1 MPADKALTNYR
12 VDVGTVEKYTD
23 QNGAL
28 RLKGRAART
37 GILVYRMAD
46 GSERREYVPPE
57 TLFNADSMDVMT
69 GIPLTLNHPA
79 AGVSPDNYNEVVAGA
94 VVATDAQGK
103 YLGVD
108 VTVNAR
114 DAIEAVKSGTS
125 QLSCGYFVTTMDMDG
140 QIDGERYDAI
150 QIARKYN
157 HLAVVDYGRA
167 GPECSLNLDYAIQ
180 LEDTMTKK
188 ADETPDPKDDKKID
202 QKGDKKL
209 DQKPEPT
216 PADDSVKLQARID
229 ALEAKLEKYEADA
242 EDKKADGN
250 LDSTVRVDPRCALIN
265 ELNARSIHVDTVD
278 KEGKPATYAGMVRD
292 ALDKMGIKNNI
303 DGQSETYLRARLDAE
318 LAIRDRENVTP
329 KGDTKMPKDYI
340 SPVEKFKADQ
350 SKKYQENMS

>member
-1 MPADKALTNYR
+1 MSEMVNYR

-94 VVATDAQGK
+94 VVATDAQGE

-114 DAIEAVKSGTS
+114 DAIDAVKSGTS

-180 LEDTMTKK
+180 VEDTMTKK
-188 ADETPDPKDDKKID
+188 AEDIADPKDDD
-202 QKGDKKL
+202 QNNQKPDP
-209 DQKPEPT
+209 KPEPN
-216 PADDSVKLQARID
+216 PAADSVRLQARID
-229 ALEAKLEKYEADA
+229 ALEAKLAKYEADEA
-242 EDKKADGN
+242 DKKADEN
-250 LDSTVRVDPRCALIN
+250 LDSAVRVDPRFALIN

-278 KEGKPATYAGMVRD
+278 KEGKPATYAVMVRD

-329 KGDTKMPKDYI
+329 KGDTKMPKGYI

-350 SKKYQENMS
+350 AKKYQENMS

>member
-1 MPADKALTNYR
+1 MPTDKALSTYR

-94 VVATDAQGK
+94 VVSTDAQGE

-114 DAIEAVKSGTS
+114 DAIDAVKSGTS

-140 QIDGERYDAI
+140 EIDGERYDAI
-150 QIARKYN
+150 QISRKYN

-180 LEDTMTKK
+180 VEDTMTKK
-188 ADETPDPKDDKKID
+188 ADETPDTKDDKKID
-202 QKGDKKL
+202 QKDDKKI
-209 DQKPEPT
+209 DPKPEPT
-216 PADDSVKLQARID
+216 PPDESVKLQARID
-229 ALEAKLEKYEADA
+229 ALEAKLAKYEVDEA
-242 EDKKADGN
+242 DKKADEN
-250 LDSTVRVDPRCALIN
+250 LDSTVRVDPRFALIN
-265 ELNARSIHVDTVD
+265 ELNARNIHVDTVD

-303 DGQSETYLRARLDAE
+303 DGQSDTYLRARLDAE
-318 LAIRDRENVTP
+318 LAIRDRDAVTP

>member
-1 MPADKALTNYR
+1 MSEMVNYR

-94 VVATDAQGK
+94 VVATDAQGE

-114 DAIEAVKSGTS
+114 DAIDAVKSGTS

-180 LEDTMTKK
+180 VEDTMTKK
-188 ADETPDPKDDKKID
+188 ADDIADPKDDD
-202 QKGDKKL
+202 QNNQKPDP
-209 DQKPEPT
+209 KPEPT
-216 PADDSVKLQARID
+216 PAADSVKLQARID
-229 ALEAKLEKYEADA
+229 ALEAKLAKYEAG
-242 EDKKADGN
+242 ESDKKENAESDEHQ
-250 LDSTVRVDPRCALIN
+250 DSVDPRFGLIN
-265 ELNARSIHVDTVD
+265 ELNARSIHIDAVDAS
-278 KEGKPATYAGMVRD
+278 GKPPTYAAMVRD

-329 KGDTKMPKDYI
+329 KGDGKMPKDYI
-340 SPVEKFKADQ
+340 SPVEKFKLDQ
-350 SKKYQENMS
+350 AKKYQENMS

>member
-1 MPADKALTNYR
+1 MSEMVNYR

-69 GIPLTLNHPA
+69 GIPLTLNHPT

-94 VVATDAQGK
+94 VVATDAQGE

-114 DAIEAVKSGTS
+114 DAIDAVKSGTS

-157 HLAVVDYGRA
+157 HLAVVDCGRA
-167 GPECSLNLDYAIQ
+167 GPECSLKLDYAIQ
-180 LEDTMTKK
+180 VEDTMTKK

-202 QKGDKKL
+202 QNNQKPDP
-209 DQKPEPT
+209 KPEPN

-229 ALEAKLEKYEADA
+229 ALEAKLAKYEADEA
-242 EDKKADGN
+242 DKKADEN
-250 LDSTVRVDPRCALIN
+250 LDSTVRVDPRFALIN
-265 ELNARSIHVDTVD
+265 ELNARNIHVDTVD

-329 KGDTKMPKDYI
+329 KGDGKMPKDYI
-340 SPVEKFKADQ
+340 SPVEKFKLDQ
-350 SKKYQENMS
+350 AKKYQENMS